1 MKQIPALAAAAAA
14 AIALALSVFP
24 PMAAAQLE
32 SLTIYPARTVIT
44 MDPSLPRATAV
55 AVSEDRI
62 VAVGN
67 VEDFAV
73 WTEGRDFSIDER
85 FADKVIMP
93 GLIDNHLHPFL
104 ASIVLNTIWITPQ
117 EWQVGDMQVPA
128 TRTHD
133 GFVQRLE
140 EELVADDDPAAPL
153 ISWGYH
159 ESWHGEVKRPELDEL
174 SLGKPIILIQRS
186 FHEIVMNTA
195 ALEWLGLNTDDIG
208 VHPDIDLD
216 EGFFS
221 ESGVDVALERL
232 VPYFFDPE
240 RLRAGL
246 DALRNAVHAGGITT
260 IGDMGVGGYLGLQ
273 EEAQVYQ
280 DHFGDSRTPFRMF
293 MVASPG
299 TMLTPPPKSDV
310 DEFAS
315 VSFPKVFSGRH
326 VKFFADGGFF
336 ALNMRMKSPGYTDGH
351 EGKWMMAPELLEA
364 SIRPYWNDGYQVH
377 VHVNGDEGLGVVL
390 DILDRLLDE
399 KPRFDHRFT
408 LHHVGIS
415 TNEQLRRAAAL
426 GVVISAQPNYLWALG
441 DKYAESGL
449 GYDRASQMSRIGAM
463 VRNGIPTSLHSDFT
477 MAPASPLWL
486 AWVASNRITADGT
499 LMAPDERISIEES
512 LRAVTIDAAFAMGL
526 EDEIGS
532 IVAGKK
538 ADFTILES
546 DPFEGP
552 ASNLKDIEIWGT
564 VFEGAVYPVESN
576 Q

>member
-1 MKQIPALAAAAAA
+1 MKRIPIATGMALV
-14 AIALALSVFP
+14 LSIVP
-24 PMAAAQLE
+24 LMGVAQVE
-32 SLTIYPARTVIT
+32 SLTIYPAATVIT

-55 AVSEDRI
+55 AVSGGRI
-62 VAVGN
+62 VAVGDRD
-67 VEDFAV
+67 DFAV
-73 WTEGRDFSIDER
+73 WEAGRDVSVDER
-85 FADKVIMP
+85 FADKVIVP

-104 ASIVLNTIWITPQ
+104 ASIVLNTVWITPQ

-128 TRTHD
+128 TRTHE
-133 GFVQRLE
+133 GFVRRLE
-140 EELVADDDPAAPL
+140 EELAANADPAAPL
-153 ISWGYH
+153 LSWGYH
-159 ESWHGEVKRPELDEL
+159 ASWHGEVMRPELDAI
-174 SLGKPIILIQRS
+174 STDKPIVLIQRS

-195 ALEWLGLNTDDIG
+195 ALDWLGLNTDDIG
-208 VHPDIDLD
+208 IHPDVELG

-246 DALRNAVHAGGITT
+246 DALRDAVHAGGITT

-273 EEAQVYQ
+273 EEAEVYQ
-280 DHFGDSRTPFRMF
+280 NHFGDSRTPFRMF
-293 MVASPG
+293 MVASPA
-299 TMLTPPPKSDV
+299 TMLTPPAKPEV
-310 DEFAS
+310 DEFAA
-315 VSFPKVFSGRH
+315 VSYPRVFSGRH

-336 ALNMRMKSPGYTDGH
+336 ALNMRMKYPGYTDGH
-351 EGKWMMAPELLEA
+351 EGKWMMAPETLEA
-364 SIRPYWNDGYQVH
+364 AIRPYWNDGYQIH
-377 VHVNGDEGLGVVL
+377 VHVNGDEGLDVVL
-390 DILDRLLDE
+390 DILDKQLQQ

-486 AWVASNRITADGT
+486 AWVASNRTTANGT
-499 LMAPDERISIEES
+499 LMAPEERISVEEA

-526 EDEIGS
+526 ENEIGS

-538 ADFTILES
+538 ADFTILET
-546 DPFEGP
+546 DPFEAP
-552 ASNLKDIEIWGT
+552 ASTLKDIEIWGT
-564 VFEGAVYPVESN
+564 VFEGTVYPASSTR
-576 Q
+576 

>member
-1 MKQIPALAAAAAA
+1 MKHILTAASLALAVLVLSPAA
-14 AIALALSVFP
+14 S
-24 PMAAAQLE
+24 AQLE
-32 SLTIYPARTVIT
+32 PLTIYPARTVIT

-55 AVSEDRI
+55 AVSADRI
-62 VAVGN
+62 VAVGD

-73 WTEGRDFSIDER
+73 WTEGRETSIDER
-85 FADKVIMP
+85 FRDKVIVP
-93 GLIDNHLHPFL
+93 GLIDNHLHPLL
-104 ASIVLNTIWITPQ
+104 ATIVLNTVWITPQ
-117 EWQVGDMQVPA
+117 EWQVGERHVPA

-133 GFVQRLE
+133 GFVERLSE
-140 EELVADDDPAAPL
+140 ALALIDEPAAPL

-159 ESWHGEVKRPELDEL
+159 ESWHEEVKRPELDL
-174 SLGKPIILIQRS
+174 ISTDKPVILIQRS
-186 FHEIVMNTA
+186 FHEIIMNTA
-195 ALEWLGLNTDDIG
+195 ALDWLDLNSNDIG
-208 VHPDIDLD
+208 AHPDIELS

-221 ESGVDVALERL
+221 ESGIDIALARL

-240 RLRAGL
+240 RLRTGL
-246 DALRNAVHAGGITT
+246 DSLRSAVHAGGITT

-273 EEAQVYQ
+273 EEAQLFQ
-280 DHFGDSRTPFRMF
+280 SHFGDSQTPFRMF
-293 MVASPG
+293 LVASPA
-299 TMLTPPPKSDV
+299 TMTTPPAKSEV
-310 DEFAS
+310 DEFAEIS
-315 VSFPKVFSGRH
+315 LPKVFSARH

-351 EGKWMMAPELLEA
+351 EGKWMMAPEALEA
-364 SIRPYWNDGYQVH
+364 AIHPYWNDGYQVH
-377 VHVNGDEGLGVVL
+377 VHVNGDEGLDTVL
-390 DILDRLLDE
+390 DILDRLLNE

-486 AWVASNRITADGT
+486 AWVAVNRTTANGT
-499 LMAPDERISIEES
+499 LMAPEERISIEEA
-512 LRAVTIDAAFAMGL
+512 LRAVTTDAAFAMGL

-546 DPFEGP
+546 DPFEEP
-552 ASNLKDIEIWGT
+552 ASALKDIEIWGT
-564 VFEGAVYPVESN
+564 VFEGTVYPTGEN

>member
-1 MKQIPALAAAAAA
+1 MKTILSGAAM
-14 AIALALSVFP
+14 ALALSIFP
-24 PMAAAQLE
+24 PTAGAQLE
-32 SLTIYPARTVIT
+32 PLTIYPAETVIT
-44 MDPSLPRATAV
+44 MDPSLPRASAV
-55 AVSEDRI
+55 AVSEGRI
-62 VAVGN
+62 VAVGDVGNFDVWAAGREVN
-67 VEDFAV
+67 V
-73 WTEGRDFSIDER
+73 DER
-85 FADKVIMP
+85 FADKVIVP

-104 ASIVLNTIWITPQ
+104 ASIVLNTVWITPQ
-117 EWQVGDMQVPA
+117 EWQVGDMRVPA
-128 TRTHD
+128 TRTHE
-133 GFVQRLE
+133 GFVRRLE
-140 EELVADDDPAAPL
+140 EELAANADPAAPL
-153 ISWGYH
+153 LSWGYH
-159 ESWHGEVKRPELDEL
+159 ASWHGEVMRPELNEI
-174 SLGKPIILIQRS
+174 SLGKPIVLIQRS
-186 FHEIVMNTA
+186 FHEIIMNTA
-195 ALEWLGLNTDDIG
+195 ALDWLGLNTDDIG
-208 VHPDIDLD
+208 VHPDIELG

-246 DALRNAVHAGGITT
+246 DALRDAVHAGGITT

-273 EEAQVYQ
+273 QEAQTYQ
-280 DHFGDSRTPFRMF
+280 DYFGDSRTPFRMF

-299 TMLTPPPKSDV
+299 LMLTPPPKSDV
-310 DEFAS
+310 DEFAE

-336 ALNMRMKSPGYTDGH
+336 ALNMRMKYPGYTDGH
-351 EGKWMMAPELLEA
+351 EGRWMMAPEALETA
-364 SIRPYWNDGYQVH
+364 IRPYWNDGYQVH
-377 VHVNGDEGLGVVL
+377 VHVNGDEGLDVVL
-390 DILDRLLDE
+390 DILDRMLQE
-399 KPRFDHRFT
+399 RPRFDHRFT

-486 AWVASNRITADGT
+486 AWVAANRITADGT
-499 LMAPDERISIEES
+499 LMAPEERISVEEA

-538 ADFTILES
+538 ADFTILEA
-546 DPFEGP
+546 DPFEVS
-552 ASNLKDIEIWGT
+552 ATTLRDIEIWGT
-564 VFEGAVYPVESN
+564 VFEGTVYPISSPAD
-576 Q
+576 